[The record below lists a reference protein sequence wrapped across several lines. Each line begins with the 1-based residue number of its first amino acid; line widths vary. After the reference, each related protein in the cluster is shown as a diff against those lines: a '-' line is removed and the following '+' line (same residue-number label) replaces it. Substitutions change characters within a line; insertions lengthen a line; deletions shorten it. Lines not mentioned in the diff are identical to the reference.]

1 MKKIILLFIFIISFT
16 NYVFSQKIIEM
27 KYENGIYTIP
37 CKVNGVP
44 MKFIF
49 DTGASDVSISLTE
62 AKFLIKQGLL
72 SDKDVKGKVKYK
84 IANGDIEE
92 GTKIILKEINID
104 GFLLKNVEASIVHQ
118 LNAPLLLGQSAIS
131 KLGTFELD
139 GNKLIIKSNKE
150 NKYDFLGIDLSK
162 DIEDFGL
169 SRVNLENAKPIIS
182 IDFNDLKI
190 DKNHF
195 LKDFE
200 FDKQK
205 VVFGKDGNI
214 AMIVLQKI
222 FSGNNYEKE
231 NKSKETYKSLINIL
245 DSNFWVTK
253 TKKTRNSSWKS
264 KNLELLLNIDNDKS
278 INIVYVPKI
287 LKNINS
293 RLLNNDSKNLK
304 PIDKS
309 NNKKLNDLRLGTEKI
324 VTETLENQSST
335 NKRQFARILNNNFEF
350 HNEIK
355 IAYDGSKKETG
366 KLNEMISYY
375 LMLQFISS
383 NEMKELFVDCNF
395 DNLIFKIQVTNKNY
409 EKTNSERKISGK
421 NLEKLNVPFSEK
433 EILDILEK

>member
-1 MKKIILLFIFIISFT
+1 MRKIIILFIFSLT
-16 NYVFSQKIIEM
+16 NSVFSQKVIEM

-44 MKFIF
+44 MRFIF

-72 SDKDVKGKVKYK
+72 SDKDVKEKVKYK

-131 KLGTFELD
+131 KLGIFELD
-139 GNKLIIKSNKE
+139 GNKLIIKSNE
-150 NKYDFLGIDLSK
+150 DNKYEFLGIDLTK
-162 DIEDFGL
+162 NIEDFGL
-169 SRVNLENAKPIIS
+169 SSVNLENANPIIS
-182 IDFNDLKI
+182 IDFKDLKI

-205 VVFGKDGNI
+205 VVFNRYGNI
-214 AMIVLQKI
+214 AMIVLQKT
-222 FSGNNYEKE
+222 FSGNNYENE
-231 NKSKETYKSLINIL
+231 NESKEIYNSITNIL
-245 DSNFWVTK
+245 DSKYWITK
-253 TKKTRNSSWKS
+253 TKKTRNSSWNS
-264 KNLELLLNIDNDKS
+264 KNLELLLHIDNDKS

-287 LKNINS
+287 IKNINS
-293 RLLNNDSKNLK
+293 NFLNNQSKNLK

-309 NNKKLNDLRLGTEKI
+309 NNKKLEDLRLGVEKI
-324 VTETLENQSST
+324 VNETLESQSSI
-335 NKRQFARILNNNFEF
+335 NKRKFARISNNNFEF

-355 IAYDGSKKETG
+355 IAYDSSIKETV

-375 LMLQFISS
+375 LMLQFIPS
-383 NEMKELFVDCNF
+383 NEMKELFVECNF
-395 DNLIFKIQVTNKNY
+395 DNLIFKIQITNKDY
-409 EKTNSERKISGK
+409 KKTNSERKISKK
-421 NLEKLNVPFSEK
+421 NLENLKIPFTEK
-433 EILDILEK
+433 EILDILVK

>member
-1 MKKIILLFIFIISFT
+1 MKKITLLFIFTITFT
-16 NYVFSQKIIEM
+16 NYVFSQKVIEM

-37 CKVNGVP
+37 CKVNGVL

-49 DTGASDVSISLTE
+49 DTGASDVSISETE

-72 SDKDVKGKVKYK
+72 SDKDVKGTIKYK

-92 GTKIILKEINID
+92 GTKINLKEINID
-104 GFLLKNVEASIVHQ
+104 GLILKDVEASIVHQ

-139 GNKLIIKSNKE
+139 GNKLIIKSNE
-150 NKYDFLGIDLSK
+150 NSNFEFLGIDLTK

-169 SRVNLENAKPIIS
+169 SRVNLENADPIIS

-205 VVFGKDGNI
+205 VVFSRDGNI
-214 AMIVLQKI
+214 AMIVLQKT
-222 FSGNNYEKE
+222 FTGNNYEKE
-231 NKSKETYKSLINIL
+231 NKSKEVYKSITNIL
-245 DSNFWVTK
+245 DSNFWITK

-264 KNLELLLNIDNDKS
+264 KSLELLLNIDNDKS

-293 RLLNNDSKNLK
+293 KLLNNNSIKLK

-309 NNKKLNDLRLGTEKI
+309 NNKKLTDLRLGTEKI
-324 VTETLENQSST
+324 VTETLENQSSI
-335 NKRQFARILNNNFEF
+335 NKRQFARISNNNFEF

-355 IAYDGSKKETG
+355 IAYEGSKKETS
-366 KLNEMISYY
+366 KLNEMVSYY

-395 DNLIFKIQVTNKNY
+395 DYLVFKVQLTDKY
-409 EKTNSERKISGK
+409 HRKFYSERKISRK
-421 NLEKLNVPFSEK
+421 NLEKLKIPFSEK
-433 EILDILEK
+433 EILDITEK

>member
-1 MKKIILLFIFIISFT
+1 
-16 NYVFSQKIIEM
+16 M